1 MKIAADTNTYLAV
14 ALNEPEREN
23 IISLTSGHE
32 LVAPEVLPFEIG
44 NALSAMVKRG
54 KLTQEEAFSVYDI
67 IQQVPVELR
76 KVDIHQSIL
85 IAFEYKIYAYDAY
98 WLECANKLN
107 CPILTLDKQMR
118 MVARDMGLK
127 VIEVEK

>member
-23 IISLTSGHE
+23 LISLTSGHE

-44 NALSAMVKRG
+44 NSLSAMVKRG
-54 KLTQEEAFSVYDI
+54 RLTQEESFAVYDI
-67 IQQVPVELR
+67 IKQVPVELR
-76 KVDIHQSIL
+76 KVDIRQSIR
-85 IAFEYKIYAYDAY
+85 IATEYKIYAYDAY
-98 WLECANKLN
+98 WLECARKIN
-107 CPILTLDKQMR
+107 CSIITLDKQMR

-127 VIEVEK
+127 IIEVEK